1 MTSIEEVQTRAEIDA
16 RARGY
21 YLNHNVN
28 FLRDLLEGLK
38 INEERYG
45 YPSCPCRIASGIFEI
60 DRDIICP
67 CEYRDQDVQEF
78 GACFCSLY
86 VSKKVYEEKT
96 ELVSIPERRPIEKQF
111 RISDVE
117 EVESNQQ
124 IIQSPEKP
132 EIHRKILYCK
142 QCGYVTFREE
152 PPFICPICRA
162 PKERF
167 AEIMLV

>member
-1 MTSIEEVQTRAEIDA
+1 MTSLEEVKTRAEIDA

-21 YLNHNVN
+21 YLNYNIN

-38 INEERYG
+38 TNEERYG
-45 YPSCPCRIASGIFEI
+45 YPSCPCRMASGIFEV

-86 VSKKVYEEKT
+86 VSKKVYEEKI
-96 ELVSIPERRPIEKQF
+96 ELVSIPERRPSEKQF
-111 RISDVE
+111 QISDVA
-117 EVESNQQ
+117 VE
-124 IIQSPEKP
+124 QSVNASIPKT
-132 EIHRKILYCK
+132 HRKLLYCK

-167 AEIMLV
+167 SKITLV

>member
-1 MTSIEEVQTRAEIDA
+1 MTYLEEVKTRADIDA

-21 YLNHNVN
+21 YLNYNIN

-38 INEERYG
+38 TNEERYG
-45 YPSCPCRIASGIFEI
+45 YPSCPCRMASGIFEL

-86 VSKKVYEEKT
+86 VSKKVYEEKI
-96 ELVSIPERRPIEKQF
+96 ELVSIPERRPSEKLFQ
-111 RISDVE
+111 ISDVA
-117 EVESNQQ
+117 VEKSVNASMPKTQ
-124 IIQSPEKP
+124 
-132 EIHRKILYCK
+132 RKLLYCK

-152 PPFICPICRA
+152 PPYICPICRA

-167 AEIMLV
+167 SKITLV